1 MKYKMFTYLLYFK
14 SISGSLRIFANKNRQ
29 MQESQSYKYL
39 NLLEIISNVNRIAR
53 EKKGVDETL
62 MQIVESLPPHNNM
75 ANPVSL
81 RITINNKEYLS
92 REFSVDNIC
101 MTSNFIATSGS
112 RGKIDICSILAK
124 TSFSES
130 EKKEH
135 DYFVNN
141 LVKIITNYLNEYEI
155 ISSYNHGENK
165 NNPVSKNGPVSSKFL
180 QRFLNKYTYNRDI
193 YHDLM
198 PFKVKEILLISSLYD
213 AYSIE
218 SEGRFSEH
226 MLGQYGQLNLTTFP
240 RITGASN
247 IKQAM
252 ELLKYKNF
260 ELIIYMVGV
269 DKKTPLIICEQ
280 IKKTFPFIPIFLL
293 LNNSV
298 ETSFFTT
305 NLDEISFI
313 DKIFTWNGDASIF
326 FSMIKLLEDK
336 INVEN
341 DTQLG
346 KVRVILLVEDSPV
359 YYSRYLSFLYK
370 VLLEQTKRIID
381 DVSTDELYKV
391 LRMRAR
397 PKILLATNFEEA
409 TDIINNYRDY
419 LTCLITDV
427 KFEREGKFDDKAGL
441 KLLDYTRSILKNLPT
456 ILQSSESSY
465 SKVADDYNSL
475 FIHKNSD
482 TLYQDFEHFITNFL
496 GFGNFEFKDNAGN
509 IVAIASNMK
518 EFERFLRKIPDE
530 SLLFHASRDHFSMW
544 LMARGEIKAASII
557 NLKKVHD
564 FESLKDLRR
573 DLLFLLKEHRNER
586 ESGNVF
592 PYEPNI
598 EITEEN
604 VYTLAGGSLGG
615 KGRGLAFIDALIH
628 NFNFSK
634 FIPDVK
640 VRTPKTFVIG
650 THEFE
655 FFLKS
660 NNLATMLLV
669 NNDYDEIKKQFVQG
683 NLSNELSKKLTE
695 LLSVIK
701 KPIAVRSS
709 GMFEDSLTQPFAG
722 IFETYLLPNN
732 HPDPKI
738 RLRQAEDAIKLVMAS
753 VFSNTAK
760 GYVKAI
766 DYKLE
771 EEKMAVIIQ
780 EVVGNQYDNLY
791 YPHISGVAQSY
802 NFYPFA
808 HMKPEEGFA
817 IAAVGLGKYVVEGNK
832 AYRFS
837 PKYPSTEINSTKNQF
852 RNSQVKFYAVDLQK
866 ENLNLLDGELAG
878 LSENDIS
885 LTEKHGTLNHLAS
898 VYNADNN
905 TIYPGIS
912 KPGPRI
918 VNFANIL
925 KYNYISL
932 AKTIDLVLKLGKDAM
947 GTPVEIEYAVDLK
960 KDSEGKASF
969 YILQIK
975 PLIQAGFDCNID
987 LKSIKK
993 ESIILYSEKG
1003 MGNGIINDIVDVI
1016 YANIDRFDKSE
1027 TVEMAREI
1035 EEINEYMINQK
1046 RKYVLIGPGRWG
1058 TRDRWI
1064 GIPVKWHM
1072 ISNARIIVES
1082 SLDDYPLDASSGS
1095 HFFHNVTSMN
1105 VGYFTVQPEL
1115 LVSYIKYNTLDNQ
1128 NVIKKGKYFNHIRFQ
1143 KPLSIMMDGKKRIYL
1158 IKQND

>member
-1 MKYKMFTYLLYFK
+1 
-14 SISGSLRIFANKNRQ
+14 
-29 MQESQSYKYL
+29 MQESRSYKHV
-39 NLLEIISNVNRIAR
+39 NLLEIISKINLLANGIKDI
-53 EKKGVDETL
+53 EETL
-62 MQIVESLPPHNNM
+62 LDIVNTISDYNNFK
-75 ANPVSL
+75 NNLSL
-81 RITINNKEYLS
+81 RIVYKNSEYLS
-92 REFSVDNIC
+92 KGYLSDNSC
-101 MTSNFIATSGS
+101 LTSNFVSDAGNI
-112 RGKIDICSILAK
+112 GKVQICTDKNSTENTDIEKDETKFLLKNIVNIVSQYISDYEKTGYLKNGVKPDSI
-124 TSFSES
+124 SP
-130 EKKEH
+130 
-135 DYFVNN
+135 NN
-141 LVKIITNYLNEYEI
+141 EP
-155 ISSYNHGENK
+155 ISSR
-165 NNPVSKNGPVSSKFL
+165 FL

-240 RITGASN
+240 RITGVSN
-247 IKQAM
+247 LNQAM
-252 ELLKYKNF
+252 ELLKQKNF
-260 ELIIYMVGV
+260 ELVIYMVGV
-269 DKKTPLIICEQ
+269 DKKTPLSICKE
-280 IKKTFPFIPIFLL
+280 IKTTFPFIPIFFL
-293 LNNSV
+293 LNNSA
-298 ETSFFTT
+298 ETSYFT
-305 NLDEISFI
+305 NRVEEISFI
-313 DKIFTWNGDASIF
+313 DKMFTWTGDASIF

-397 PKILLATNFEEA
+397 PKILLANNYEEA
-409 TDIINNYRDY
+409 VDIINNYRDY
-419 LTCLITDV
+419 ITCLITDV
-427 KFEREGKFDDKAGL
+427 KFEKEGEFDEMAGL
-441 KLLDYTRSILKNLPT
+441 KLLDYTRKKLKNLPT
-456 ILQSSESSY
+456 VLQSSDSSY
-465 SKVADDYNSL
+465 ASVANDYNSL
-475 FIHKNSD
+475 FIHKHSD
-482 TLYQDFEHFITNFL
+482 TLYHDFEYFITNYL
-496 GFGNFEFKDNAGN
+496 GFGNFEFKDKNGN
-509 IVAIASNMK
+509 TVAVASNMK
-518 EFERFLRKIPDE
+518 EFERFLKKIPDE
-530 SLLFHASRDHFSMW
+530 SLLYHASHDHFSMW
-544 LMARGEIKAASII
+544 LMARGEIRAANII
-557 NLKKVHD
+557 NQKKIED
-564 FESLKDLRR
+564 FDSAIDLRN
-573 DLLFLLKEHRNER
+573 DVLFLLKEHRNER
-586 ESGNVF
+586 DTGNVIPF
-592 PYEPNI
+592 KSKM

-604 VYTLAGGSLGG
+604 VYTLADGSLGG

-650 THEFE
+650 TQEFE
-655 FFLKS
+655 TFLKNNKLGKVLLAS
-660 NNLATMLLV
+660 NNF
-669 NNDYDEIKKQFVQG
+669 DEIKKAFLDG
-683 NLSNELSKKLTE
+683 DLTDKLSNKLFN
-695 LLSVIK
+695 LLEVIT

-732 HPDPKI
+732 HTDI
-738 RLRQAEDAIKLVMAS
+738 NVRLEQAQNAIKLVMAS

-766 DYKLE
+766 DYKIE

-780 EVVGNQYDNLY
+780 EVVGNQFGDLY

-808 HMKPEEGFA
+808 HMKPKEGFA

-837 PKYPSTEINSTKNQF
+837 PSYPSTEINSTKDQF
-852 RNSQVKFYAVDLQK
+852 RNSQVKFHAVDLKK
-866 ENLNLLDGELAG
+866 ENLNLLEGESAG
-878 LSENDIS
+878 LKESDIS
-885 LTEKHGTLNHLAS
+885 ITEEHGTLNHLAS
-898 VYNADNN
+898 VYNLDNN
-905 TIYPGIS
+905 TVYPGIS
-912 KPGPRI
+912 KVGPRI
-918 VNFANIL
+918 INFANIL

-932 AKTIDLVLKLGKDAM
+932 AKTIDIVLKLGHDAM
-947 GTPVEIEYAVDLK
+947 GTAVEIEYAVDLT
-960 KDSEGKASF
+960 KDKDGKASF

-987 LKSIKK
+987 MKTVDKNSIVLFTK
-993 ESIILYSEKG
+993 KG
-1003 MGNGIINDIVDVI
+1003 MGNGIIDDITDIIYVDE
-1016 YANIDRFDKSE
+1016 NSFNKSE
-1027 TVEMAREI
+1027 TEEMALEI
-1035 EEINEYMINQK
+1035 EEMNNAMIKEN
-1046 RKYVLIGPGRWG
+1046 RNYVLIGPGRWG

-1072 ISNARIIVES
+1072 ISNAKVIVES
-1082 SLDDYPLDASSGS
+1082 SFDEFPLDASSGS

-1115 LVSYIKYNTLDNQ
+1115 LVSYIRYNKLAQQT
-1128 NVIKKGKYFNHIRFQ
+1128 VIKKGKYFNHIRFE
-1143 KPLSIMMDGKKRIYL
+1143 KPLNIMMDGKKRIYL
-1158 IKQND
+1158 IKQ

>member
-1 MKYKMFTYLLYFK
+1 
-14 SISGSLRIFANKNRQ
+14 
-29 MQESQSYKYL
+29 MQDSQSYKFL
-39 NLLEIISNVNRIAR
+39 NLLEIISNINRIVR
-53 EKKGVDETL
+53 DNKDIDETL
-62 MQIVESLPPHNNM
+62 FRIVESMPHM
-75 ANPVSL
+75 SSFSNPISL
-81 RITINNKEYLS
+81 RIEFKNNHYLS
-92 REFSVDNIC
+92 KGFNDENIC
-101 MTSNFIATSGS
+101 LSSSFISDSGS
-112 RGKIDICSILAK
+112 RGKIEICSAIK
-124 TSFSES
+124 NTTFNDI
-130 EKKEH
+130 EKKET
-135 DYFVNN
+135 DYFIKNI
-141 LVKIITNYLNEYEI
+141 VKIITQYLNEYEEL
-155 ISSYNHGENK
+155 SSLKHGVDIANTK
-165 NNPVSKNGPVSSKFL
+165 GKSGPVSSRFL

-252 ELLKYKNF
+252 ELLKHKNF

-269 DKKTPLIICEQ
+269 DKTTPLIICEQ
-280 IKKTFPFIPIFLL
+280 IKTAFPFIPIFLL
-293 LNNSV
+293 LNNSA

-305 NLDEISFI
+305 KLEEITYI

-397 PKILLATNFEEA
+397 PKILLATNFEQA
-409 TDIINNYRDY
+409 TEIINNYREY

-427 KFEREGKFDDKAGL
+427 KFERNGKFDEKAGL
-441 KLLDYTRSILKNLPT
+441 KLIDYTHSKLKNLPT
-456 ILQSSESSY
+456 ILQSSDSSY
-465 SKVADDYNSL
+465 HAVANDYNSL
-475 FIHKNSD
+475 FIHKHSD
-482 TLYQDFEHFITNFL
+482 TLYYDFEHFITNFL
-496 GFGNFEFKDNAGN
+496 GFGDFEFKDENGN
-509 IVAIASNMK
+509 IFAVASNMK
-518 EFERFLRKIPDE
+518 EFERFLRKIPDK

-557 NLKKVHD
+557 NLKKVND
-564 FESLKDLRR
+564 FDSAKDLRK
-573 DLLFLLKEHRNER
+573 DLLSLLKENRNER
-586 ESGNVF
+586 DTGNVI
-592 PYEPNI
+592 PYEPNT
-598 EITEEN
+598 EISEEN
-604 VYTLAGGSLGG
+604 VYTLAAGSLGG
-615 KGRGLAFIDALIH
+615 KGRGLAFIDALIT

-650 THEFE
+650 TQEFE
-655 FFLKS
+655 SFLK
-660 NNLATMLLV
+660 NNKLASMLLV
-669 NNDYDEIKKQFVQG
+669 NDDYDEIKKQFVKG
-683 NLSNELSKKLTE
+683 KLSEKLSIKLSE
-695 LLSVIK
+695 LLTRIK

-709 GMFEDSLTQPFAG
+709 GMFEDSLAQPFAG

-732 HPDPKI
+732 HPEPAV
-738 RLRQAEDAIKLVMAS
+738 RLAQAKDAIKLVMAS

-766 DYKLE
+766 NYKIE

-780 EVVGNQYDNLY
+780 EVVGNEYGSLY

-817 IAAVGLGKYVVEGNK
+817 IAAAGLGKYVVEGNK

-837 PKYPSTEINSTKNQF
+837 PKYPSTEINTTKDQF

-878 LSENDIS
+878 LAENDVS
-885 LTEKHGTLNHLAS
+885 LAEKHGTLKHLAS

-905 TIYPGIS
+905 TVYPGIS

-918 VNFANIL
+918 INFANIL

-947 GTPVEIEYAVDLK
+947 GTAVEIEYAVDLE

-987 LKSIKK
+987 LESINKKSIL
-993 ESIILYSEKG
+993 LYSEKG
-1003 MGNGIINDIVDVI
+1003 MGNGIIDNISDII
-1016 YANIDRFDKSE
+1016 YADVEGFDKSE
-1027 TVEMAREI
+1027 TEEMAKEI
-1035 EEINEYMINQK
+1035 EEFNDYMIKQN

-1058 TRDRWI
+1058 TRDKWI

-1072 ISNARIIVES
+1072 ISNAKVIIES
-1082 SLDDYPLDASSGS
+1082 SLDNFPLDASSGS

-1115 LVSYIKYNTLDNQ
+1115 LVSYIKYDLLEKQ
-1128 NVIKKGKYFNHIRFQ
+1128 EIIQKGKYFNHVRFK
-1143 KPLSIMMDGKKRIYL
+1143 KPITIMMDGKKRIYL
-1158 IKQND
+1158 IKQNEY

>member
-1 MKYKMFTYLLYFK
+1 M
-14 SISGSLRIFANKNRQ
+14 N
-29 MQESQSYKYL
+29 ESQSYKYL
-39 NLLEIISNVNRIAR
+39 NLLDIISNINRIVR
-53 EKKGVDETL
+53 QNKSINNTLLEIVDAIPIYNKL
-62 MQIVESLPPHNNM
+62 SAPI
-75 ANPVSL
+75 SL
-81 RITINNKEYLS
+81 RIVFNNSEYLS
-92 REFSVDNIC
+92 KGYNDDFLC
-101 MTSNFIATSGS
+101 MESNFITTSGNK
-112 RGKIDICSILAK
+112 GKIQICSKQK
-124 TSFSES
+124 TDKQSSETMS
-130 EKKEH
+130 EN
-135 DYFVNN
+135 DYLVKS
-141 LVKIITNYLNEYEI
+141 LVKIITQYLDEFEKTTGLTSEI
-155 ISSYNHGENK
+155 NIEPAK
-165 NNPVSKNGPVSSKFL
+165 NINGPVSSRFL

-240 RITGASN
+240 RITGASTLN
-247 IKQAM
+247 QAL
-252 ELLKYKNF
+252 ELLKYKHF

-269 DKKTPLIICEQ
+269 DKTTPLVVSEQ

-293 LNNSV
+293 LNNSA
-298 ETSFFTT
+298 ETGYFETKLE
-305 NLDEISFI
+305 NINYI
-313 DKIFTWNGDASIF
+313 DKLFTWNGDANIF

-346 KVRVILLVEDSPV
+346 KVRVILLVEDSPIF
-359 YYSRYLSFLYK
+359 YSRYLSFLYK
-370 VLLEQTKRIID
+370 VVMEQTKRIID

-409 TDIINNYRDY
+409 TEIINKYREY
-419 LTCLITDV
+419 MTCLITDV
-427 KFEREGKFDDKAGL
+427 KFEREGKFDERAGI
-441 KLLDYTRSILKNLPT
+441 KLLEYTHKKLKNLPT
-456 ILQSSESSY
+456 ILQSSDSSY
-465 SKVADDYNSL
+465 ASVANEYNSL
-475 FIHKNSD
+475 FIHKHSD
-482 TLYQDFEHFITNFL
+482 TLYHDFEHFITNYL
-496 GFGNFEFKDNAGN
+496 GFGDFVFKDGSGN
-509 IVAIASNMK
+509 TIAVASNMR
-518 EFERFLRKIPDE
+518 EFESFLKKIPDE
-530 SLLFHASRDHFSMW
+530 SLMFHASYDHFSMW
-544 LMARGEIKAASII
+544 LMARGEIRAARII
-557 NLKKVHD
+557 NLKKVAD
-564 FESLKDLRR
+564 FKNAIELRKDL
-573 DLLFLLKEHRNER
+573 LHMLKEYRNER
-586 ESGNVF
+586 DTGNVI
-592 PYEPNI
+592 PYVSNK
-598 EITEEN
+598 EISEEN

-634 FIPDVK
+634 YIPDVK

-655 FFLKS
+655 SFLKN
-660 NNLATMLLV
+660 NNLAPILLIDK
-669 NNDYDEIKKQFVQG
+669 DYDEVKRQFINGKLSDELIKK
-683 NLSNELSKKLTE
+683 LSD
-695 LLSVIK
+695 LLETIK

-732 HPDPKI
+732 HPDIKV
-738 RLRQAEDAIKLVMAS
+738 RLNQAKDAIKLVMAS

-766 DYKLE
+766 DFKIE

-780 EVVGNQYDNLY
+780 EVVGNKFDNLY
-791 YPHISGVAQSY
+791 YPHLSGVAQSY

-837 PKYPSTEINSTKNQF
+837 PKYPSTEINSTKDQF
-852 RNSQVKFYAVDLQK
+852 RNSQVKFYGVDLNK
-866 ENLNLLDGELAG
+866 ENLNLLEGELAG
-878 LSENDIS
+878 LAENDIS
-885 LTEKHGTLNHLAS
+885 VSEKQGTLKHLAS
-898 VYNADNN
+898 VYNPDNN
-905 TIYPGIS
+905 TVYPGIT
-912 KPGPRI
+912 KQGPRI

-932 AKTIDLVLKLGKDAM
+932 ASTIELVLQLGKDAM
-947 GTPVEIEYAVDLK
+947 GTPIEIEYAVDLT
-960 KDSEGKASF
+960 KDKDGKASF

-975 PLIQAGFDCNID
+975 PLIQSGIDCNID
-987 LKSIKK
+987 MQAIDN
-993 ESIILYSEKG
+993 ESIVLYSEKG
-1003 MGNGIINDIVDVI
+1003 MGNGLVDNITDIIYVDL
-1016 YANIDRFDKSE
+1016 DRFDKSE
-1027 TVEMAREI
+1027 TEEMAREI
-1035 EEINEYMINQK
+1035 EEFNNYMIKQD

-1072 ISNARIIVES
+1072 ISNAKVIVES
-1082 SLDDYPLDASSGS
+1082 SLDKFPLDASSGS

-1105 VGYFTVQPEL
+1105 IGYFTVQPEL
-1115 LVSYIKYNTLDNQ
+1115 LVSYIKYDMLGKQ
-1128 NVIKKGKYFNHIRFQ
+1128 KIIKKGKYFNHVRFDN
-1143 KPLSIMMDGKKRIYL
+1143 PLSIKMDGKKRIYL
-1158 IKQND
+1158 IQRT